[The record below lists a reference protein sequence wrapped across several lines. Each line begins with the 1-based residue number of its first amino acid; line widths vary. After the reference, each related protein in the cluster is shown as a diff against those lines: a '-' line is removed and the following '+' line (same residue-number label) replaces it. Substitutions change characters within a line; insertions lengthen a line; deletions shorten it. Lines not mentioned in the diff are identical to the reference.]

1 MSFIRNSGET
11 ANGNTRT
18 TTAKAI
24 LLVGHGNNGKDLLKM
39 LTNDQLEDTSAIAN
53 TGIWMVEEQ
62 RSGHFK
68 LEMFNDAPYKRSGAG
83 AP

>member
-62 RSGHFK
+62 PSGHFK

>member
-1 MSFIRNSGET
+1 
-11 ANGNTRT
+11 
-18 TTAKAI
+18 
-24 LLVGHGNNGKDLLKM
+24 VGHGNNGKDLLKM

-62 RSGHFK
+62 SNGHFK
-68 LEMFNDAPYKRSGAG
+68 PEMFNDAPYKRSGAG